1 MSTIRRRVLRPQRA
15 AYPIDPRT
23 QQSIAKC
30 RAQLEREQ
38 ILLNRWMSRLRRAF
52 HALEKQQQRTARL
65 QRRLAQLET
74 G

>member
-1 MSTIRRRVLRPQRA
+1 MSTVRRHVLRPQRA
-15 AYPIDPRT
+15 AHQVAPRT
-23 QQSIAKC
+23 QQSIVKC
-30 RAQLEREQ
+30 RAQLQREQ
-38 ILLNRWMSRLRRAF
+38 ILLDRWMSRLRRAF